1 MRSSIVDIAGGT
13 FVVTGISYATGIAYY
28 NAFFR
33 KINGNPDLFS
43 VSLERILFE
52 GGRQL
57 LHIAFKPALIVIAA
71 TLVFAI
77 ANSILKKIGSSF
89 LERLLTSTKN
99 SSIGKSVHTISWAYL
114 FVIMSVITSYSFT
127 SGKEA
132 GEKYAASTTCT
143 RASIVT
149 EKKSI
154 IGCLIYKSDSEVWL
168 ITIDKDQKV
177 LLNIP
182 NDKYLSISIY

>member
-13 FVVTGISYATGIAYY
+13 FVVTAISYATGIAYY

-57 LHIAFKPALIVIAA
+57 LHIAFKPALIVIAV
-71 TLVFAI
+71 TLLFAI
-77 ANSILKKIGSSF
+77 TNSALKKLGSTR
-89 LERLLTSTKN
+89 LENLITNTKN
-99 SSIGKSVHTISWAYL
+99 SSIAKSIHTFSWAYL
-114 FVIMSVITSYSFT
+114 FVMMSIITSYSFT

-132 GEKYAASTTCT
+132 GEQYAASTTCT
-143 RASIVT
+143 RANIVT
-149 EKKSI
+149 EKKPI
-154 IGCLIYKSDSEVWL
+154 VGCLIYKSESEIWL
-168 ITIDKDQKV
+168 LTVDKDKKT